1 MLRVLREDQLI
12 DDAYSA
18 IDRIVYDD
26 IENIE
31 GNMSRLKNCI
41 SKLEYDG
48 FYSYVSEIVEEIKNV
63 LCHIEDLGAGGLVL
77 AYYHLDLL
85 EKTKTLNKG

>member
-12 DDAYSA
+12 DDAYNA

-31 GNMSRLKNCI
+31 DNMSRLKNCI
-41 SKLEYDG
+41 SKLEHDG
-48 FYSYVSEIVEEIKNV
+48 FYSYVHEIVEEIKNV
-63 LCHIEDLGAGGLVL
+63 LCFIEDLGTGGLVL
-77 AYYHLDLL
+77 AYYHLELVKRKNND
-85 EKTKTLNKG
+85 N